1 MQLAPIVLFVYNR
14 PSHTLKTLEALQT
27 NELAGQSVLYIY
39 ADGPK
44 EGASMDEVQK
54 IAETRRVVKSKQW
67 CKEVILIEQ
76 QSNKG
81 LADSII
87 IGVTEVVNKHGKI
100 IVLEDD
106 IVTSKGFLKYINDA
120 LTFYEEETKVMHVSG
135 YMFPI
140 RSSLPATFFYNSN
153 SCWGW
158 GTWQR
163 AWRYFNNDAQYLLSA
178 LDDGQLKNKFNI
190 DGGYDFY
197 DHLKANVDG
206 RLKTWAVKW
215 YASFFLQNGLALH
228 PYPSLVN
235 NIGQDGTGEH
245 GDMSAEFLW
254 KELAGSVA
262 VKKIRLTENGRAR
275 KLVAT
280 FYKKQSVS
288 PKVNFFLGTR
298 EKAKELLSYIV
309 PKTVK
314 HRYKKSKK
322 R

>member
-54 IAETRRVVKSKQW
+54 IAEIRRVVKSKQW

-106 IVTSKGFLKYINDA
+106 IVTSKGFLKYMNDA

-158 GTWQR
+158 GTWRR
-163 AWRYFNNDAQYLLSA
+163 AWKYFNNDAQYLLSA
-178 LDDGQLKNKFNI
+178 IENKQLKIKFNI
-190 DGGYDFY
+190 DGSYDFC

-215 YASFFLQNGLALH
+215 YASFFLLNGLALH

-245 GDMSAEFLW
+245 GDISPEFSW
-254 KELAGSVA
+254 KELAESIM
-262 VKKIRLTENGRAR
+262 VKEINLTESVRAR
-275 KLVAT
+275 KLIAA
-280 FYKKQSVS
+280 FYKRRLVLPRMNLLYSVKK
-288 PKVNFFLGTR
+288 KV
-298 EKAKELLSYIV
+298 KKILSYII
-309 PKTVK
+309 PETFKYQYRT
-314 HRYKKSKK
+314 RKKS
-322 R
+322 